1 MERPARWHTYV
12 YPLHLERTE
21 GCIYIGISIV
31 GFHTDSTPPAT
42 LFQDSWV
49 AHACWSFAPP
59 LHPCS
64 SAAGKPLR
72 RSDAIITLPSSPF
85 LPMHLLTLSTT
96 FAPRALSN
104 VRAYCIPKRASLYAS
119 LAVTVISRL
128 AGSVCIPQINL
139 LYLSNPSSSLFFYNS
154 SQLSSNFTSIRSLAG
169 EKSKFFEWIFPSRT
183 KEEGACTHRRV
194 SGLLDEYEVVG
205 RGAIEVELNF
215 RGNSIGVPSVI

>member
-104 VRAYCIPKRASLYAS
+104 VRAYCIPEESFPIRF
-119 LAVTVISRL
+119 SRSH
-128 AGSVCIPQINL
+128 G
-139 LYLSNPSSSLFFYNS
+139 YF
-154 SQLSSNFTSIRSLAG
+154 
-169 EKSKFFEWIFPSRT
+169 K
-183 KEEGACTHRRV
+183 ACRV
-194 SGLLDEYEVVG
+194 RLHSPNQPFVL
-205 RGAIEVELNF
+205 I
-215 RGNSIGVPSVI
+215 

>member
-1 MERPARWHTYV
+1 MLVVRTTPS
-12 YPLHLERTE
+12 PLL
-21 GCIYIGISIV
+21 
-31 GFHTDSTPPAT
+31 
-42 LFQDSWV
+42 
-49 AHACWSFAPP
+49 
-59 LHPCS
+59 
-64 SAAGKPLR
+64 LR
-72 RSDAIITLPSSPF
+72 RRKAPSPF
-85 LPMHLLTLSTT
+85 RCYYHPSLLPLPMHLLTLSTT

>member
-72 RSDAIITLPSSPF
+72 RSDAIITLPSSLF
-85 LPMHLLTLSTT
+85 LCIFLHYRLRSLPERFPT
-96 FAPRALSN
+96 FARIVS
-104 VRAYCIPKRASLYAS
+104 PKRASLYAS

-128 AGSVCIPQINL
+128 AVCIPQINL

-154 SQLSSNFTSIRSLAG
+154 SQLSSNFTSIRSLTG

>member
-1 MERPARWHTYV
+1 MH
-12 YPLHLERTE
+12 
-21 GCIYIGISIV
+21 V
-31 GFHTDSTPPAT
+31 GRSHHPFT
-42 LFQDSWV
+42 L
-49 AHACWSFAPP
+49 APP
-59 LHPCS
+59 PPESPFAVPILLSPF
-64 SAAGKPLR
+64 PPP
-72 RSDAIITLPSSPF
+72 PSSLCIF
-85 LPMHLLTLSTT
+85 LHYRLRSLPERFPT
-96 FAPRALSN
+96 FARIVS
-104 VRAYCIPKRASLYAS
+104 PKRASLYAS

-128 AGSVCIPQINL
+128 AVCIPQINL

-154 SQLSSNFTSIRSLAG
+154 SQLSPNFTSIRSLAG

>member
-72 RSDAIITLPSSPF
+72 RSDAIITLPSSLF
-85 LPMHLLTLSTT
+85 LCIFLHYRLRSLPERFPT
-96 FAPRALSN
+96 FARIVSRRELPYTLLSQS
-104 VRAYCIPKRASLYAS
+104 RLFQGLPGPFAFPKSTFCTYLTRLPLCSSITRLSSRRILRASARWPAKSRNFSNGFFPLERRKKERVLIVVSQVCWTNTRWWGGARSKWS
-119 LAVTVISRL
+119 LI
-128 AGSVCIPQINL
+128 
-139 LYLSNPSSSLFFYNS
+139 FEE
-154 SQLSSNFTSIRSLAG
+154 IRSV
-169 EKSKFFEWIFPSRT
+169 F
-183 KEEGACTHRRV
+183 HR
-194 SGLLDEYEVVG
+194 
-205 RGAIEVELNF
+205 
-215 RGNSIGVPSVI
+215 